1 MGFWRDAVQ
10 KRAVAYSSQ
19 ISNKAKVTEQTP
31 QTVSTEQRF
40 LRSPSTLFL
49 EQGVK
54 NTSTKKVGQ
63 LVLLL

>member
-19 ISNKAKVTEQTP
+19 ISNKAKVTEQAP

-54 NTSTKKVGQ
+54 NTSTKVGQ